1 VRAAAASA
9 AARTRAK
16 ESVSRRVERVST
28 GSRGIAAEARA
39 VAAAA
44 VTVAPALAVVAM
56 AARSQKAV
64 SGLGP
69 RRTEAAWGVETV
81 VA

>member
-1 VRAAAASA
+1 V
-9 AARTRAK
+9 
-16 ESVSRRVERVST
+16 
-28 GSRGIAAEARA
+28 ARA
-39 VAAAA
+39 VAATA
-44 VTVAPALAVVAM
+44 VTVAPALAMVAM

-69 RRTEAAWGVETV
+69 RRSEAAWVGASV